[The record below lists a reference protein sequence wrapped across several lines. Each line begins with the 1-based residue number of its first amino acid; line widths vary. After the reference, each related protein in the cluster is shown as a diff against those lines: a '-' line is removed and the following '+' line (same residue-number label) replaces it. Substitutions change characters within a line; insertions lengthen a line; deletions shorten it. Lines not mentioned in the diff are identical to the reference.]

1 MAKPNGVA
9 SKNFDLWVSAID
21 PNNKQWL
28 KAKIVDRFA
37 MCIRCKLCTKY
48 AERLKRFRNWSD
60 AFTKSVGLS
69 GAGMKKDTVTK
80 HRASSA
86 HLRAEVLENGPLPVA
101 DIFARTPIGK
111 LQTLK
116 QLCHLCLENGRY
128 GHAPIRSDTSTIA
141 LVSQSLISLYQE
153 GRENAAIL
161 RNGWHT
167 PSQAKH
173 SDH

>member
-37 MCIRCKLCTKY
+37 MCIRCKLCTKH
-48 AERLKRFRNWSD
+48 AEHLKKFRNWSD
-60 AFTKSVGLS
+60 AFTESVGLS

-80 HRASSA
+80 HRD
-86 HLRAEVLENGPLPVA
+86 HLRAEALENGPLPVA

-111 LQTLK
+111 L
-116 QLCHLCLENGRY
+116 LCHLCYLNSV
-128 GHAPIRSDTSTIA
+128 I
-141 LVSQSLISLYQE
+141 
-153 GRENAAIL
+153 
-161 RNGWHT
+161 T
-167 PSQAKH
+167 PDFVNTEH
-173 SDH
+173 IVMDY